1 MQKSDAAHK
10 KSGSG
15 WLRLLPGRGP
25 TAPWA
30 VLLLVVIS
38 SLIFVLFTFR
48 DYGFTVDELNGYR
61 RAQNVYRF
69 LESFG
74 ANSEGVSQ
82 FSVYSF
88 YGAMPDVV
96 GMVLQ
101 NMFPSLEL
109 DARHLVSGLFGTVG
123 VYYCG
128 RLASRFSDL
137 WTGTLAALLLL
148 LCTFWTGYSFINLK
162 DIPFAASM
170 LGALYSAMRIL
181 DPGNDRPVPSYLML
195 AVWTGALA
203 TCKLTG
209 ILILGVFVAVLYGFS
224 ILEGKFLQVGTLVK
238 RVLLAFVSGFLG
250 IAAFSLLFW
259 PQIYFYSP
267 AQLYEVVVAF
277 INFPA
282 WQGKV
287 LLSGEL
293 YNYDQIP
300 RSYLITY
307 LVISMPLAI
316 WPLYFAG
323 GVLAILNRNWR
334 ILAIALLAPLILVIQ
349 AASHSVVYNGARH
362 LIFVIPFL
370 MITAAYGA
378 TSLAAINTAGRLAAA
393 AIVAVFAAVSVYNTV
408 TLYPYQYSA
417 YNVLVG
423 GLSGAQG
430 RYYVDVWRSADREAL
445 RSVPTS
451 LNGIPVSVFSC
462 GSILNMVGM
471 AGIQAARRPDTANYV
486 VAQPRGCP
494 PGNFRGFHPIYEVR
508 RGDIVFATVMERL

>member
-148 LCTFWTGYSFINLK
+148 LV
-162 DIPFAASM
+162 
-170 LGALYSAMRIL
+170 
-181 DPGNDRPVPSYLML
+181 PV
-195 AVWTGALA
+195 
-203 TCKLTG
+203 
-209 ILILGVFVAVLYGFS
+209 
-224 ILEGKFLQVGTLVK
+224 LQ
-238 RVLLAFVSGFLG
+238 RHQPVSGQRVRLRAG
-250 IAAFSLLFW
+250 QQAEQAR
-259 PQIYFYSP
+259 
-267 AQLYEVVVAF
+267 AQLARQHVCRQCCA
-277 INFPA
+277 
-282 WQGKV
+282 
-287 LLSGEL
+287 L
-293 YNYDQIP
+293 
-300 RSYLITY
+300 
-307 LVISMPLAI
+307 PLAG
-316 WPLYFAG
+316 AG
-323 GVLAILNRNWR
+323 KR
-334 ILAIALLAPLILVIQ
+334 
-349 AASHSVVYNGARH
+349 
-362 LIFVIPFL
+362 
-370 MITAAYGA
+370 
-378 TSLAAINTAGRLAAA
+378 
-393 AIVAVFAAVSVYNTV
+393 
-408 TLYPYQYSA
+408 
-417 YNVLVG
+417 
-423 GLSGAQG
+423 
-430 RYYVDVWRSADREAL
+430 
-445 RSVPTS
+445 
-451 LNGIPVSVFSC
+451 
-462 GSILNMVGM
+462 
-471 AGIQAARRPDTANYV
+471 
-486 VAQPRGCP
+486 
-494 PGNFRGFHPIYEVR
+494 
-508 RGDIVFATVMERL
+508 